1 MQLLSSLPLAW
12 VLKANTA
19 VGIEDLGGF
28 RMDAELNPLN
38 ECIEFLLEH

>member
-28 RMDAELNPLN
+28 LDPLK
-38 ECIEFLLEH
+38 ISVGWMLS